1 MGYQESFI
9 PIRHLAEAAGIR
21 DAINKYK
28 LEQDYDYWYYCA
40 TKAIVPDPC
49 KRHPFGDTGRLYV
62 CVGGQRSPY
71 TRPGSYFLD
80 ELTFGVDD
88 YPKFF
93 EDLDETLVDEA
104 AFSCPNIAELA
115 RREMEQHLACV
126 WDS

>member
-40 TKAIVPDPC
+40 TKAKVSESDA
-49 KRHPFGDTGRLYV
+49 RHPFGNVGELYV
-62 CVGGQRSPY
+62 CVGGQRRPY

-80 ELTFGVDD
+80 DLSFGAED
-88 YPKFF
+88 YPRFF
-93 EDLDETLVDEA
+93 EDIDEALVDEA
-104 AFSCPNIAELA
+104 ASACPDAA
-115 RREMEQHLACV
+115 KSAKREMEQHLAHV
-126 WDS
+126 WD